1 MSSVSH
7 LLRVFC
13 TLVMTHH
20 DWFQG
25 GSPLPTALVLKFSL
39 RGVSNSA
46 AANAVT
52 VRFLLCPPCHMGSG
66 CFVSTKKKLCD
77 LTSAWLLISCLPLF
91 VSPCHLV
98 SEFVGAQFSAV
109 LVLLFDCLIPL
120 FASLGFVFSFLPV
133 LLRLRYSRSGSL
145 VLLLFGSLP
154 LSFCSFFSSVHFRS
168 LELLFSSSAVLWF
181 SSLLPNTGRSA
192 PVPLILLIFRDWILG
207 NPFQ

>member
-7 LLRVFC
+7 LLRMFC

-25 GSPLPTALVLKFSL
+25 GSPPPTALVLKFSL

-52 VRFLLCPPCHMGSG
+52 VRFLLCPPCHIGSG
-66 CFVSTKKKLCD
+66 CFASTKKLCD

-109 LVLLFDCLIPL
+109 LVLLFDCLIPP

-133 LLRLRYSRSGSL
+133 LLRLRCSRSGSP
-145 VLLLFGSLP
+145 VL
-154 LSFCSFFSSVHFRS
+154 
-168 LELLFSSSAVLWF
+168 LLFSSSLCRSVHFSVLCISAPWNC
-181 SSLLPNTGRSA
+181 SPAALWSCSLLPNTGRSA
-192 PVPLILLIFRDWILG
+192 PDPVILLIFRDWILG
-207 NPFQ
+207 NPFL